1 MKSVWVFQDLTEGIV
16 RVFAREDN
24 AKEFALN
31 YFEEFS
37 RAFFLEDEDEQKF
50 FEKEKERFMED
61 WSADYGMIR
70 LEEMYVE

>member
-1 MKSVWVFQDLTEGIV
+1 MKSVWVFQDLTEGAI

-31 YFEEFS
+31 YFEEFF
-37 RAFFLEDEDEQKF
+37 RAFFLDDEQKF

-61 WSADYGMIR
+61 WSADEGMIR
-70 LEEMYVE
+70 LEEVEVE

>member
-1 MKSVWVFQDLTEGIV
+1 MKSVWVFQDLTEGVI

-31 YFEEFS
+31 YFGESF
-37 RAFFLEDEDEQKF
+37 RAFFENEPES

-61 WSADYGMIR
+61 WSADDGMIR
-70 LEEMYVE
+70 LEEVEVE